1 MGPAGLTGQTAP
13 VPAQVPAELGSG
25 QVWTAQGLQGGS
37 VTAAP
42 GRGPCARHRQLRFP
56 GGSLGMDVVFS
67 CPGWILSRNTKAVR
81 SRGQSQCFL
90 HGAGAQGG
98 HRQHWTELARGG
110 LGCPDRV
117 RRGAWAPFDFP
128 STPSEKLQGGVKQ
141 RKDPTEYRRGSR
153 LLLTASASGRARLLQ
168 SLRPRNSTMDGPL
181 ARPGARALPEA
192 SGLSAPLPRP
202 PTRPLPLRPPP
213 AP

>member
-1 MGPAGLTGQTAP
+1 
-13 VPAQVPAELGSG
+13 
-25 QVWTAQGLQGGS
+25 
-37 VTAAP
+37 
-42 GRGPCARHRQLRFP
+42 
-56 GGSLGMDVVFS
+56 MDVVFS

-117 RRGAWAPFDFP
+117 QRGAWAPFDFP

-141 RKDPTEYRRGSR
+141 RKDPTEYRRR
-153 LLLTASASGRARLLQ
+153 ESASPDSISQRE
-168 SLRPRNSTMDGPL
+168 S
-181 ARPGARALPEA
+181 
-192 SGLSAPLPRP
+192 
-202 PTRPLPLRPPP
+202 PPP
-213 AP
+213 AEPEATQLDYGRALS